1 VTDVAV
7 ADVSRAR
14 AVTGLGLRAERLLL
28 LAIFITSLGNSIQ
41 LTAASIVTL
50 RTEGSAVA
58 VGWLFV
64 AFSAPPVLLSFYFGR
79 LADRFDRRTL
89 CIVSDLGSTVIAIGL
104 PVWLLL
110 GLRADAGLYAATF
123 GLAAMGALF
132 LPASNA
138 LIKERVAENRLGP
151 FNANFEMAFQ
161 AGTLLSTGIGG
172 WFVQLFGAR
181 PLFFFNGATFVASI
195 LCFLAMGRRPTSLP
209 APEEATIVDAGVE
222 PPAATSRLPIG
233 LAVLYALG
241 NPVITVSNTLLVVLV
256 IGTFREGAGI
266 LGVVDALAGIGFF
279 ASAVLYKRL
288 IRRVPDLRIALVGY
302 LASAAF
308 ITLEPQF
315 GVIALMFLLPGGTIT
330 FGVARVA
337 CRTMLMRAI
346 HESRAGRVFGAANA
360 FGLSLSIVATIAIA
374 EIVDRTHARWGFV
387 ALAVL
392 MVAVA
397 VPTAALVSRAQQAAP
412 DLSRVVGARRRWSPS
427 EKGE

>member
-1 VTDVAV
+1 V
-7 ADVSRAR
+7 
-14 AVTGLGLRAERLLL
+14 EQLLL

-50 RTEGSAVA
+50 QTEGSAVA

-89 CIVSDLGSTVIAIGL
+89 CILSDVGSTVIAIGL

-110 GLRADAGLYAATF
+110 GLRADVGLYAATF
-123 GLAAMGALF
+123 GLAAMSALF
-132 LPASNA
+132 LPASSA
-138 LIKERVAENRLGP
+138 LVKERVAESRLAP

-195 LCFLAMGRRPTSLP
+195 LCFLAMGRRPSMP
-209 APEEATIVDAGVE
+209 ATDDAGTLDVGHE
-222 PPAATSRLPIG
+222 APAVTRRLRMG
-233 LAVLYALG
+233 LGVLYALG
-241 NPVITVSNTLLVVLV
+241 HPVITVSNTLLVVLV
-256 IGTFREGAGI
+256 IGTFREGAGV

-315 GVIALMFLLPGGTIT
+315 GVLGLMFLLPGGTIT
-330 FGVARVA
+330 FGAARVA

-346 HESRAGRVFGAANA
+346 DERRAGRVFGAANA
-360 FGLSLSIVATIAIA
+360 FGLSMSIVATIAIA
-374 EIVDRTHARWGFV
+374 ELVDRTHAVWGFA
-387 ALAVL
+387 ALAAL

-397 VPTAALVSRAQQAAP
+397 APTVVLVSRAQQAVGER
-412 DLSRVVGARRRWSPS
+412 RVT
-427 EKGE
+427 